1 MRWSDP
7 SPVSSVRKTR
17 GGVVGRN
24 KGIPRGVTTR
34 ALVDVLLVLADEN
47 PSEFSQFVVEI
58 ERTIATRKRKNVRTA
73 RRRCE

>member
-1 MRWSDP
+1 
-7 SPVSSVRKTR
+7 
-17 GGVVGRN
+17 VVGRN